1 MLRFFAT
8 ILVLLVLLAGLAAG
22 AFFYGPVWLDGRLDA
37 PGESAS
43 AQIFEVAPGQ
53 SARSVLTRLEE
64 EGLIAS
70 ELLARVA
77 LRLEP
82 RAFKAGEYELPAGAS
97 MRQVFDILASGR
109 SRSYSVTIPE
119 GLTSKQI
126 VTLLAEVPELSGS
139 IDKLPAE
146 GSMLPDTYFIH
157 RGDSRQSVIERMQA
171 ALQEAFW
178 PLWEARQDGLPF
190 EKPEEAITL
199 ASIVERE
206 TGIGR
211 ERPIVASVFIN
222 RLKEG
227 WRLQADPTLVYF
239 ESDGLGKLGRGLKRS
254 ELDRDHAYNTY
265 KRRGL
270 PPGPIAN
277 VGKEALQA
285 VLSPADTKYFYFVA
299 DGSGGHAFA
308 ETLKQ
313 HNANVKKWRAIEQGN

>member
-1 MLRFFAT
+1 MLRFLIT
-8 ILVLLVLLAGLAAG
+8 IFLLAGLVGGGVLYA
-22 AFFYGPVWLDGRLDA
+22 PVWLNGQLDA
-37 PGESAS
+37 PGPSTDAAVFSVE
-43 AQIFEVAPGQ
+43 PGQ
-53 SARSVLTRLEE
+53 SVRRVLTRLEE
-64 EGLIAS
+64 EGIITSELIA
-70 ELLARVA
+70 RVSM
-77 LRLEP
+77 RLEP
-82 RAFKAGEYELPAGAS
+82 RAFKAGEYEIPAAAS
-97 MRQVFDILASGR
+97 MRQVFDILSTGR

-126 VTLLAEVPELSGS
+126 LVLLSEVPELTGS
-139 IDKLPAE
+139 IETVPAE

-157 RGDSRQSVIERMQA
+157 RGDSRQALVERMQA
-171 ALQEAFW
+171 ALQETFW
-178 PLWEARQDGLPF
+178 PLWEARQEGLPF
-190 EKPEEAITL
+190 TTPEEAITL

-211 ERPIVASVFIN
+211 ERPVVASVFIN

-254 ELDRDHAYNTY
+254 ELDNDHPYNTY
-265 KRRGL
+265 TRRGL

-285 VLSPADTKYFYFVA
+285 VLAPADTQYFYFVA

-308 ETLKQ
+308 ETLKE
-313 HNANVKKWRAIEQGN
+313 HNANVKKWRAIEQGS